1 MELDDEYVG
10 SSYRFNDGRR
20 MMTREEEENVDW
32 DNINGAEIPIVKD
45 FVKLCLVEDEIW
57 HKIEENLGKPLED
70 NHTRR
75 CGCCST
81 QDLIERNVLSI
92 REEIRE
98 LHKSINNDMLVMA
111 AILKDISRVILQE
124 KDEEWSDKSCS
135 L

>member
-1 MELDDEYVG
+1 MDLDDEYVG
-10 SSYRFNDGRR
+10 LSYHFNDGRR

-57 HKIEENLGKPLED
+57 HKIEEDLGKPLED

-81 QDLIERNVLSI
+81 QDVTERNVLSI
-92 REEIRE
+92 CEEMREF
-98 LHKSINNDMLVMA
+98 HKSINNDMLVMTT
-111 AILKDISRVILQE
+111 ILKDVSRVTLQE
-124 KDEEWSDKSCS
+124 KVEE
-135 L
+135 